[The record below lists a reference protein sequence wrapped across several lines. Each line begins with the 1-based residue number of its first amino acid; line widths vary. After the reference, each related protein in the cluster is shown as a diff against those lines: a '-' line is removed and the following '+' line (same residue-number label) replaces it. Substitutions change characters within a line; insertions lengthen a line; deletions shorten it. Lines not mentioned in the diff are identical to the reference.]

1 MGFLVPISDTTRGV
15 VYMVL
20 GSALLTTND
29 AVSKW
34 LTQEYPIS
42 QVWCLRTVF
51 AVVLIILLAPRYG
64 GYRALLPNR
73 IPAQLLRAVLFFSTT
88 LLIVTGLSLLP
99 LAQMVAIV
107 FGSPIFVAAL
117 APVVLR
123 EQVSRARWLVIG
135 IGFVGV
141 LFILRP
147 DPASIGIATLI
158 ALAAAVSSAVRDLAT
173 RRISSTES
181 SISILFCSS
190 MFVVV
195 IALPAAPWLG
205 WVAVQPVGW
214 ILLMVNGI
222 LNGAAHFLI
231 IEALRLGEAS
241 VVTSYRYSA
250 LLWGAL
256 LGLVIW
262 GDVPDLWVIGGG
274 ILIAGSGLY
283 LLYQERS

>member
-1 MGFLVPISDTTRGV
+1 
-15 VYMVL
+15 MVL

-29 AVSKW
+29 AVTKW
-34 LTQEYPIS
+34 LTQEYPVS

-51 AVVLIILLAPRYG
+51 VLVLIILFAPRYG

-88 LLIVTGLSLLP
+88 LLTVTGLSLLP

-117 APVVLR
+117 APIFLR
-123 EQVSRARWLVIG
+123 ERVNRVRWLVIG

-141 LFILRP
+141 IFILRP
-147 DPASIGIATLI
+147 DPATIGIASLI
-158 ALAAAVSSAVRDLAT
+158 ALAAAMSNALRDLVT
-173 RRISSTES
+173 RQISSTEG

-190 MFVVV
+190 LFLVV

-205 WVAVQPVGW
+205 WVAVQPAGW
-214 ILLMVNGI
+214 VLLLVNGS

-250 LLWGAL
+250 LLWGAI
-256 LGLVIW
+256 LGFIIW

-274 ILIAGSGLY
+274 VLIVGSGLY
-283 LLYQERS
+283 LLYQERR

>member
-1 MGFLVPISDTTRGV
+1 
-15 VYMVL
+15 MVL
-20 GSALLTTND
+20 GSMLLTTND
-29 AVSKW
+29 AITKW
-34 LTQEYPIS
+34 LTQEYPVS

-51 AVVLIILLAPRYG
+51 VLVLITLLAPRYG
-64 GYRALLPNR
+64 GYRALMPNQ

-117 APVVLR
+117 APVFLR
-123 EQVSRARWLVIG
+123 ERVNGVRWLVIG

-147 DPASIGIATLI
+147 DPTTVGAASLI
-158 ALAAAVSSAVRDLAT
+158 ALAAAVSSALRDLVT
-173 RRISSTES
+173 RRISSREN

-190 MFVVV
+190 LLVVA
-195 IALPAAPWLG
+195 IALPTAPWLG
-205 WVAVQPVGW
+205 WVGVQPAAW
-214 ILLMVNGI
+214 ALLFVNGV

-231 IEALRLGEAS
+231 IEALRFGEAS

-250 LLWGAL
+250 LLWGAI
-256 LGLVIW
+256 LGFVIW
-262 GDVPDLWVIGGG
+262 GDVPDLWVAAGGV
-274 ILIAGSGLY
+274 LIVGSGLF
-283 LLYQERS
+283 LLYQERR